1 MKRVVVFSSIIVA
14 LTACDTNVVFEENR
28 AMNDF
33 VWNSDST
40 ITFEVNIEDTLSK
53 HNMYFNLRNQ
63 KSYDFSNL
71 YVYYK
76 SRLPNG
82 ANDLDTLHFILADPS
97 GKWRGKGSGELI
109 NNQILF
115 KMNFR
120 FPMSGKY
127 IFIMEQGMR
136 RKELKGIA
144 DVGLRVEKVE

>member
-1 MKRVVVFSSIIVA
+1 M
-14 LTACDTNVVFEENR
+14 
-28 AMNDF
+28 
-33 VWNSDST
+33 
-40 ITFEVNIEDTLSK
+40 
-53 HNMYFNLRNQ
+53 
-63 KSYDFSNL
+63 
-71 YVYYK
+71 YYK

-82 ANDLDTLHFILADPS
+82 ASDLDTLHFILADPS